1 MRLNIERRHIYPV
14 IWLGLITYASVTPSK
29 NFPELKL
36 FPHFDK
42 VVHFGIYFVLAL
54 LLAAAFIKDRKYSR
68 SYLLAGL
75 ASVITGIVFE
85 LIQKYLTTDRSGAI
99 DDILANTLGVLAGIT
114 FYHFLIKGK
123 WTERFFFKN
132 GSPHPISR
140 NRR

>member
-1 MRLNIERRHIYPV
+1 MKLNIERRHIYPV
-14 IWLGLITYASVTPSK
+14 IWFGLIAYASVTPSR

-54 LLAAAFIKDRKYSR
+54 LLAAAFIKDRKYTR

-75 ASVITGIVFE
+75 ASVLTGIAFE
-85 LIQKYLTTDRSGAI
+85 LIQKYLTPDRSGEI
-99 DDILANTLGVLAGIT
+99 NDMLANTLGVLAGIAV
-114 FYHFLIKGK
+114 YHFLVKGK
-123 WTERFFFKN
+123 WPERLFFKN
-132 GSPHPISR
+132 GSPHPISQ